1 VVERSA
7 VEEYSLDEPI
17 GTPHSRQA
25 AAGRLSEAIPDSR
38 PDSGPDFGDLQ
49 PADIQRICVN
59 PLADEPH
66 PTIVHAV
73 KRFGVVG
80 LVACALGTGL
90 MRWWRSLAR

>member
-1 VVERSA
+1 VERSV
-7 VEEYSLDEPI
+7 VEAYPLDAPI
-17 GTPHSRQA
+17 GAPHRKEA
-25 AAGRLSEAIPDSR
+25 AAGSLSDTGNPGLR
-38 PDSGPDFGDLQ
+38 PDFGGLR
-49 PADIQRICVN
+49 PEDIQGIRAN